1 MLARIFCVLVLCG
14 GLPSTALAQ
23 SQDAIDD
30 HVVRELACSR
40 LPSPTPTLLAL
51 VRKGF
56 IRVADQ
62 KGADSLSCWSLRKP
76 WSLKGLPIAGLC
88 AFEEDEVL
96 RAIDPKLHW
105 RGPGTSPGVQ
115 LALYTKTDVARTREW
130 ARRALGEGSRAK
142 VQPDEGAVFEG
153 LTEIRCSAW
162 DVD

>member
-1 MLARIFCVLVLCG
+1 MISRILCALLIG
-14 GLPSTALAQ
+14 GSLPSVALSQ
-23 SQDAIDD
+23 SQDAIDE
-30 HVVRELACSR
+30 HVVRQLACSR

-62 KGADSLSCWSLRKP
+62 NGADSLSCWSLRKP

-96 RAIDPKLHW
+96 RAINPKLHW

-115 LALYTKTDVARTREW
+115 LALYTKTDLVQTREW
-130 ARRALGEGSRAK
+130 ARRALGESSRAS
-142 VQPDEGAVFEG
+142 VQPDEGAVFQG

-162 DVD
+162 DVN